1 MFQFPVPYYNST
13 AANNNFNQMRNVS
26 LTLATS
32 SPWRSALLK
41 AANAL
46 FIAAAVGVV
55 PPLNGILSILD
66 CRDALSYSLQVKWIQ
81 SIIGKK
87 VEASLRLLDIFKRNR
102 VFILLKGKLGI
113 SSSWLS
119 PQIDRVSKFD
129 NSLSF
134 GAMQNALQQI
144 FFAL

>member
-1 MFQFPVPYYNST
+1 
-13 AANNNFNQMRNVS
+13 MRNVS

-66 CRDALSYSLQVKWIQ
+66 CRDALSYSLQVK
-81 SIIGKK
+81 
-87 VEASLRLLDIFKRNR
+87 
-102 VFILLKGKLGI
+102 
-113 SSSWLS
+113 
-119 PQIDRVSKFD
+119 
-129 NSLSF
+129 
-134 GAMQNALQQI
+134 
-144 FFAL
+144 